1 MRKYTTLSILFF
13 MALSLAGLF
22 SQPVLAEAQSG
33 SGNITVQTIPGPT
46 VVQKVT
52 QRAEV
57 SWPWYLT
64 RASGLVAA
72 GSLVILMLSGIGLVT
87 GGIFRFLEPLT
98 AWASHRALGI
108 TFGVAV
114 LIHMF
119 SLLFD
124 HFVSFNLLDIFVP
137 WLSNYKPVTIAG
149 FQLGSL
155 FVALGVL
162 AFYGV
167 ALIIITS
174 LVWVDKKPHTWK
186 IIHLLSYIILL
197 FVFVHALYLG
207 TDLTDGVM
215 RLLWL
220 TAGLVSALAVLYRFW
235 RAKTI

>member
-33 SGNITVQTIPGPT
+33 SGNIIVQTIPGPT

-87 GGIFRFLEPLT
+87 GGTFRFLEPLT